1 MSRHVAL
8 VGAFLSLLSCTGT
21 TGYKLVSFYAA
32 AQGPPDA
39 QPGYTFTN
47 DRGYQV
53 SLSRAVIHIG
63 AMYLDES
70 VPTSGAAE
78 GTCTLP
84 GTYVGEVLGGRDVDM
99 LYPGIQPFPVAG
111 DGSTIP
117 AAVGQVWLSGPD
129 VTASGQ
135 TAPQSILPDV
145 LDIAGT
151 ATKNGT
157 TIQFAGAISIEP
169 GNGTPNRVLPGSNPI
184 CEQRIVGKI
193 VVHITLSQS
202 GTLILHLDP
211 KVLFT
216 NVDFSGLPHA
226 SSDSKLYAFFKNGDS
241 NADQPTRNLY
251 SNLRASGDVYRF
263 EWQPAQK

>member
-1 MSRHVAL
+1 MRRIAL
-8 VGAFLSLLSCTGT
+8 VGSLSLLLSCTGT

-32 AQGPPDA
+32 AQGPADA

-47 DRGYQV
+47 DIGYQI
-53 SLSRAVIHIG
+53 SLGRAVIHIG

-70 VPTSGAAE
+70 VPTAGSAE

-84 GTYVGEVLGGRDVDM
+84 GTYVGEVRGGRDVDM
-99 LYPGIQPFPVAG
+99 LDPRLQPFPVAG

-129 VTASGQ
+129 ITATGQ
-135 TAPQSILPDV
+135 TALQSILPDV

-151 ATKNGT
+151 ATKGGT
-157 TIQFAGAISIEP
+157 TIPFAGAISIEKGP
-169 GNGTPNRVLPGSNPI
+169 AVPNSALPGSNPI
-184 CEQRIVGKI
+184 CEQRIVRKI

-216 NVDFSGLPHA
+216 NVDFAQIKASGDPP
-226 SSDSKLYAFFKNGDS
+226 SFTFSDQGNSDP
-241 NADQPTRNLY
+241 DQPSRNLY
-251 SNLRASGDVYRF
+251 ANLRASGDVYRF
-263 EWQPAQK
+263 EWQPAAP

>member
-1 MSRHVAL
+1 MVRAML
-8 VGAFLSLLSCTGT
+8 AAPLFSLLWCTGT
-21 TGYKLVSFYAA
+21 TGYKLVTFYVAA
-32 AQGPPDA
+32 RGPADA
-39 QPGYTFTN
+39 GPGYTFTN
-47 DRGYQV
+47 DRGYQIA
-53 SLSRAVIHIG
+53 LSRAVIHIG

-70 VPTSGAAE
+70 VPTSGTAE

-84 GTYVGEVLGGRDVDM
+84 GTYVGEVLGGRDIDM
-99 LYPGIQPFPVAG
+99 LNPGIQPFPVTG
-111 DGSTIP
+111 EGSTIP

-151 ATKNGT
+151 ATKDGT
-157 TIQFAGAISIEP
+157 SIPFAGAISIEP
-169 GNGTPNRVLPGSNPI
+169 GRGMPNRVLPGSNPI
-184 CEQRIVGKI
+184 CEPRIVGKI
-193 VVHITLSQS
+193 IVHITLSQG

-216 NVDFSGLPHA
+216 NVDFSTLPKI
-226 SSDSKLYAFFKNGDS
+226 SSDPPVFAFSDKGNSDS
-241 NADQPTRNLY
+241 DQPSRNLY
-251 SNLRASGDVYRF
+251 ANLRASGDVYRF